1 MNAQREVAEGS
12 GAEGAVAASFSAT
25 DCLRISVT
33 LNPPSKKA
41 GNGTRLPKRNI
52 YK

>member
-12 GAEGAVAASFSAT
+12 GGEGAVAASFSAT